1 MTKPTQLTI
10 EHLAAYLPYGV
21 PLRYKGVGSNS
32 HRIELHPLTCKNLHN
47 AMRGEVEAAYVT
59 IILRPL
65 SQLTV
70 PITHNGE
77 TFEPLVRLKSEMPYS
92 IEIMLSSVS
101 EINPNDTPYG
111 IVTRC
116 LSWHFD
122 VFGLIE
128 AGLAVA
134 MNPDGS
140 LAQ

>member
-1 MTKPTQLTI
+1 MNTPTQLTI

-21 PLRYKGVGSNS
+21 DKITRHSLPGVGDYQSKLMCGDLCIIS
-32 HRIELHPLTCKNLHN
+32 KE
-47 AMRGEVEAAYVT
+47 MRL
-59 IILRPL
+59 ILRPL
-65 SQLTV
+65 SQLTEQ
-70 PITHNGE
+70 ITHNGE
-77 TFEPLVRLKSEMPYS
+77 TFVPMDRIKSEMPYS

-128 AGLAVA
+128 AGLAVS
-134 MNPDGS
+134 MNPDGTI
-140 LAQ
+140 AQ

>member
-1 MTKPTQLTI
+1 MTNPTQLTI
-10 EHLAAYLPYGV
+10 EHLSAYLPYGV
-21 PLRYKGVGSNS
+21 DKITRHPFAGVGDYRSKIQS
-32 HRIELHPLTCKNLHN
+32 GDLWMIDKKMKL
-47 AMRGEVEAAYVT
+47 V
-59 IILRPL
+59 LRPI
-65 SQLTV
+65 SQLPV

-77 TFEPLVRLKSEMPYS
+77 TFEPMERLKSEMPYS

-134 MNPDGS
+134 MNPDGTI
-140 LAQ
+140 